1 MTNYIYKCPS
11 CGATGYDIIY
21 MCCQSNRVYVTENL
35 LTGERTYEC
44 DDVEDCQFCGCNIC
58 GADVGWP
65 PIDDYMIEV
74 DENEIKDV

>member
-1 MTNYIYKCPS
+1 MTNYIYKCPK

-21 MCCQSNRVYVTENL
+21 MRCQSNRVYVTENL

-44 DDVEDCQFCGCNIC
+44 DDVEDCQYCGCKIC
-58 GADVGWP
+58 GADVGYP

-74 DENEIKDV
+74 DENDIKDV